1 MTNKMKVWFPFSAAH
16 LVVTLALLTGATL
29 APAQAPKTIQ
39 GTITAINGNTLT
51 VKTDADGI
59 SQIEV
64 PSTAAILRIALGA
77 KDLSAAEKISFSD
90 LGVGDRAL
98 VKPDPNA
105 VGPAV
110 KALRI
115 VAVKQADLAAKQQK
129 DREDWQLRGVGG
141 PVKSVDAASG
151 VIVLSSG
158 TGATAKTV
166 TVHTTKATVLKRYA
180 PASVRYD
187 EAKPALIDAIHAGDQ
202 LRARGTKNAD
212 GTELAA
218 EEAISGSFRNIAGTV
233 VSLDA
238 AGAAL
243 VVKDLATKKPVT
255 IHIAAETQMLRLE
268 DRMAQMLAL
277 RLKGTTGSAAGAGG
291 NAPVGGQRG
300 GGQGG
305 GGMGGRNGG
314 MGGGA
319 FDPQMMLS
327 RAPAIKL
334 ADLKKGDAVML
345 VATDGSTEVSAI
357 TLLAGVEP
365 LLEAPAAQ
373 NLLSNWS
380 LSGGAGAADAA
391 AQ

>member
-1 MTNKMKVWFPFSAAH
+1 MKNTMKIRFPFLAAQ
-16 LVVTLALLTGATL
+16 VAICVALLAVAML
-29 APAQAPKTIQ
+29 AQAQAPKPIQ
-39 GTITAINGNTLT
+39 GTITAIGGNTLT
-51 VKTDADGI
+51 VKTDAGDI
-59 SQIEV
+59 RQVDV
-64 PSTAAILRIALGA
+64 PSTAAILRIAPGV
-77 KDLSAAEKISFSD
+77 KDLSGAEKIPFSD
-90 LGVGDRAL
+90 LAVGDRAL
-98 VKPDPNA
+98 VTPDP
-105 VGPAV
+105 
-110 KALRI
+110 KATGTTVQAHRI
-115 VAVKQADLAAKQQK
+115 VAMKQSDLALKQKKEQ
-129 DREDWQLRGVGG
+129 EDWQLRGVGG

-158 TGATAKTV
+158 SGATAKTI

-180 PASVRYD
+180 PASVRFD
-187 EAKPALIDAIHAGDQ
+187 EAKPAPIDAIHEGDQ
-202 LRARGTKNAD
+202 LRARGNKSAD

-255 IHIAAETQMLRLE
+255 IKIASETQMRRLE
-268 DRMAQMLAL
+268 DRMAQMLAM
-277 RLKGTTGSAAGAGG
+277 RLKGTTSNDAGAGG
-291 NAPVGGQRG
+291 NGAASGPRG

-305 GGMGGRNGG
+305 GRSGG

-319 FDPQMMLS
+319 FDPQQMLS

-380 LSGGAGAADAA
+380 MSGGAGAAEAA

>member
-1 MTNKMKVWFPFSAAH
+1 MKNTMKIRFPFLAAQ
-16 LVVTLALLTGATL
+16 VAICVALLAVAML
-29 APAQAPKTIQ
+29 AQAQAPKPIQ
-39 GTITAINGNTLT
+39 GTITAIGGNTLT
-51 VKTDADGI
+51 VKTDAGDI
-59 SQIEV
+59 RQVDV
-64 PSTAAILRIALGA
+64 PSTAAILRIAPGV
-77 KDLSAAEKISFSD
+77 KDLSGAEKIPFSD
-90 LGVGDRAL
+90 LAVGDRAL
-98 VKPDPNA
+98 VTPDP
-105 VGPAV
+105 
-110 KALRI
+110 KATGTTAQAHRI
-115 VAVKQADLAAKQQK
+115 VAMKQSDLALKQKKEQ
-129 DREDWQLRGVGG
+129 EDWQLRGVGG

-158 TGATAKTV
+158 SGATAKTI

-180 PASVRYD
+180 PASVRFD
-187 EAKPALIDAIHAGDQ
+187 EAKPAPIEAIHEGDQ
-202 LRARGTKNAD
+202 LRARGNKSAD

-255 IHIAAETQMLRLE
+255 IKIASETQMRRLE
-268 DRMAQMLAL
+268 DRMAQMLAM
-277 RLKGTTGSAAGAGG
+277 RLKGTTAGASG
-291 NAPVGGQRG
+291 NSGAAGGQRG
-300 GGQGG
+300 GEQGG
-305 GGMGGRNGG
+305 GRSGG

-319 FDPQMMLS
+319 FDPQQMLS
-327 RAPAIKL
+327 RAPAIQL
-334 ADLKKGDAVML
+334 SDLKKGDAVML

-380 LSGGAGAADAA
+380 MNSGAGAADAA